1 MPVNWFSNE
10 QIAEMVKNLE
20 KKERSVVELKEL
32 RDYLAGYKF
41 FYNLPDKIE
50 QNDFNHLVK
59 SIEYKVFKHG
69 D

>member
-1 MPVNWFSNE
+1 
-10 QIAEMVKNLE
+10 MVKNLE

-59 SIEYKVFKHG
+59 SIEYKVFKNG